1 MLFKEIIGNNSVKKQ
16 LIEAVRNNR
25 ISHAQL
31 FSGKS
36 GSAKLAL
43 ALAYAQFLNCE
54 NRTTVDSCGIC
65 SSCLKFNNLSHPD
78 LHLVIPVLKTKEVQK
93 PVSDHFIGKWR
104 DFITNNYYGSLNG
117 WIDSFGTENKTGQQ
131 GTIYKDEANNIHK
144 KLSLKNYEAEY
155 RVVLIWMPERMNLE
169 VSNKLLKLFE
179 EPPKGTIFL
188 LITENTNQLL
198 PTIISRLQSIKIA
211 DFTAEDIVNHFGEQA
226 LSLEKAKQL
235 RNLTNAD
242 LGKITQILEDKEG
255 ELDLFSDFSVW
266 MRLTY
271 KMDVQEISKWVDN
284 LSLKGRKQ
292 QNLFLSYAIKMVRE
306 CLIYNFASDTLL
318 KTNENEFAFLTKFSP
333 FIHEENSVM
342 ITEKLEESI
351 KAINRNAN
359 AKILFFELSLQMVK
373 FLRLKRKF
381 AIK

>member
-16 LIEAVRNNR
+16 LIEAVSNNR

-54 NRTTVDSCGIC
+54 NRTAVDSCGIC

-93 PVSDHFIGKWR
+93 TISDHFIGQWR
-104 DFITNNYYGSLNG
+104 DFINNNYYGSLNG
-117 WIDSFGTENKTGQQ
+117 WIDSFGTENKSGQQ

-188 LITENTNQLL
+188 LVTENATRLL
-198 PTIISRLQSIKIA
+198 PTIISRLQTIKIA
-211 DFTAEDIVNHFGEQA
+211 DFTSEDIVNHFGDKV

-255 ELDLFSDFSVW
+255 ELDLFTDFSVW

-271 KMDVQEISKWVDN
+271 KMDVQGISKWVDN

-306 CLIYNFASDTLL
+306 CLIYNFASNTLL

-373 FLRLKRKF
+373 FLKV
-381 AIK
+381 

>member
-188 LITENTNQLL
+188 LITENANQLL

-271 KMDVQEISKWVDN
+271 KMDVQGISKWVDN

>member
-43 ALAYAQFLNCE
+43 VLAYAQFLNCE

-93 PVSDHFIGKWR
+93 PVSDHFIGQWR
-104 DFITNNYYGSLNG
+104 DFITDNYYGSLNG

-198 PTIISRLQSIKIA
+198 PTIISRLQTIKIA

-271 KMDVQEISKWVDN
+271 KMDVQGISNWVDN

-342 ITEKLEESI
+342 IIEKLEESI
-351 KAINRNAN
+351 MAINRNAN

-373 FLRLKRKF
+373 FLKLKRKF
-381 AIK
+381 AIN

>member
-54 NRTTVDSCGIC
+54 NRTAVDSCGIC

-93 PVSDHFIGKWR
+93 PVSDHFIGQWR
-104 DFITNNYYGSLNG
+104 NFIINNYYGSLNG
-117 WIDSFGTENKTGQQ
+117 WIDSFGTENKSGQQ
-131 GTIYKDEANNIHK
+131 GAIYKDEANNIHK

-188 LITENTNQLL
+188 LVTENATRLL
-198 PTIISRLQSIKIA
+198 PTIISRLQTIKIA
-211 DFTAEDIVNHFGEQA
+211 DFTSEDIVNHFGDKV

-255 ELDLFSDFSVW
+255 ELDLFTDFSVW

-271 KMDVQEISKWVDN
+271 KMDVQGISKWVDN

-306 CLIYNFASDTLL
+306 CLIYNFASNTLL

-351 KAINRNAN
+351 RAINRNAN

>member
-1 MLFKEIIGNNSVKKQ
+1 MLSFF
-16 LIEAVRNNR
+16 
-25 ISHAQL
+25 H
-31 FSGKS
+31 GKS

-43 ALAYAQFLNCE
+43 ALGYAQFLNCE
-54 NRTTVDSCGIC
+54 NRTTVDSCGTC

-93 PVSDHFIGKWR
+93 PVSDHFIGQWR

-179 EPPKGTIFL
+179 EPPRGTIFL

-198 PTIISRLQSIKIA
+198 PTIISRLQTIKIA
-211 DFTAEDIVNHFGEQA
+211 DFTAEDIVNHFGEQD

-271 KMDVQEISKWVDN
+271 KMDVQGISKWVDN

-292 QNLFLSYAIKMVRE
+292 QNLI
-306 CLIYNFASDTLL
+306 LILCYKNG
-318 KTNENEFAFLTKFSP
+318 
-333 FIHEENSVM
+333 
-342 ITEKLEESI
+342 
-351 KAINRNAN
+351 
-359 AKILFFELSLQMVK
+359 
-373 FLRLKRKF
+373 
-381 AIK
+381 

>member
-1 MLFKEIIGNNSVKKQ
+1 MLFKEIIGNNSVKNQ

-43 ALAYAQFLNCE
+43 ALSYAQFLNCE
-54 NRTTVDSCGIC
+54 NRSAVDSCGIC

-78 LHLVIPVLKTKEVQK
+78 LHLVVPVLKTKEVQK

-104 DFITNNYYGSLNG
+104 DFISNNYYGSLNG
-117 WIDSFGTENKTGQQ
+117 WIDSFGTENISGQQ

-188 LITENTNQLL
+188 LVTENSSQLL
-198 PTIISRLQSIKIA
+198 PTIISRLQTIKIT
-211 DFTAEDIVNHFGEQA
+211 DFTSEDIVNYFGEQA

-255 ELDLFSDFSVW
+255 ELDLFTDFSVW

-271 KMDVQEISKWVDN
+271 KMDVQGISKWVDN

-306 CLIYNFASDTLL
+306 CLIYNFASNTLL

-351 KAINRNAN
+351 RAINRNAN

>member
-54 NRTTVDSCGIC
+54 NRTTVDSCGTC

-78 LHLVIPVLKTKEVQK
+78 LYLVIPVLKTKEVQN
-93 PVSDHFIGKWR
+93 PVSDHFIGNWR

-131 GTIYKDEANNIHK
+131 GTIYKDEAINIHK

-155 RVVLIWMPERMNLE
+155 RIVLIWMPERMNLE

-211 DFTAEDIVNHFGEQA
+211 DFTEEDIVNHFGEQA

-271 KMDVQEISKWVDN
+271 KMDVQVISKWVDN

-306 CLIYNFASDTLL
+306 SLIYNFASDTLL

-351 KAINRNAN
+351 KAINLNAN

>member
-1 MLFKEIIGNNSVKKQ
+1 MLFKDINGNSIVKKQ
-16 LIEAVRNNR
+16 LIEAIGNNR
-25 ISHAQL
+25 IGHAQL

-36 GSAKLAL
+36 GSAKLAI

-54 NRTTVDSCGIC
+54 NRTVVDSCGVC
-65 SSCLKFNNLSHPD
+65 SSCLKFNNQSHPD
-78 LHLVIPVLKTKEVQK
+78 LHLIIPVLKTKEVRK
-93 PVSDHFIGKWR
+93 PVSDHFIGQWR

-131 GTIYKDEANNIHK
+131 GTIYKHEASNIRK
-144 KLSLKNYEAEY
+144 KLSFKNYEAEY
-155 RVVLIWMPERMNLE
+155 RLVLIWMPERMNLE
-169 VSNKLLKLFE
+169 ASNKLLKLLE

-188 LITENTNQLL
+188 LVTENANQLL
-198 PTIISRLQSIKIA
+198 PTIISRLQTIKIV
-211 DFTAEDIVNHFGEQA
+211 DFTEEDVVNHFSEHD
-226 LSLEKAKQL
+226 LSFEKAKQL
-235 RNLTNAD
+235 KNLTNSD
-242 LGKITQILEDKEG
+242 LGKITQILEDKEV
-255 ELDLFSDFSVW
+255 ELDLFTDFSVW
-266 MRLTY
+266 MRLNY
-271 KMDVQEISKWVDN
+271 KMDVQGISKWVDN

-292 QNLFLSYAIKMVRE
+292 QNLFLSYALKMIRE
-306 CLIYNFASDTLL
+306 CLIYNFASNTLL
-318 KTNENEFAFLTKFSP
+318 KTNKNELAFLTKFSR
-333 FIHEENSVM
+333 FIHEENSLI

>member
-93 PVSDHFIGKWR
+93 PVSDHFIRKWR

-198 PTIISRLQSIKIA
+198 LTIISRLQSIKIA

-271 KMDVQEISKWVDN
+271 KMDVQGISKWVDN

>member
-1 MLFKEIIGNNSVKKQ
+1 MLFKEIVGNNLVKKQ
-16 LIEAVRNNR
+16 LIEMARNNR
-25 ISHAQL
+25 VSHAQL
-31 FSGKS
+31 FLGKS
-36 GSAKLAL
+36 GSAKLVL
-43 ALAYAQFLNCE
+43 GLAYVQFLNCKK
-54 NRTTVDSCGIC
+54 RTADDSCGIC

-78 LHLVIPVLKTKEVQK
+78 LHLVVPVLKTKEVQK
-93 PVSDHFIGKWR
+93 PVSDCFIGQWR
-104 DFITNNYYGSLNG
+104 DFITSNYYGSLNG

-131 GTIYKDEANNIHK
+131 GTIYKDEANNIQK

-169 VSNKLLKLFE
+169 VSNKLLKLLE
-179 EPPKGTIFL
+179 EPPIGTIFL
-188 LITENTNQLL
+188 LVTENANQLL
-198 PTIISRLQSIKIA
+198 PTIISRLQTVKIA
-211 DFTAEDIVNHFGEQA
+211 DFTAQDIFNHFGGKV
-226 LSLEKAKQL
+226 LSLERAEQL

-242 LGKITQILEDKEG
+242 LGKITQILEDREG

-266 MRLTY
+266 MRLSY
-271 KMDVQEISKWVDN
+271 KMDVQGISKWVDN

-306 CLIYNFASDTLL
+306 CLIYNFGSNSLL

-333 FIHEENSVM
+333 FIHEDNSVM
-342 ITEKLEESI
+342 ITEKLEESV

>member
-1 MLFKEIIGNNSVKKQ
+1 MLFNEIVGNNLVKKQ

-43 ALAYAQFLNCE
+43 ALSYAQFLNCE
-54 NRTTVDSCGIC
+54 NRTTDDSCGTC
-65 SSCLKFNNLSHPD
+65 SSCLKLNNLSHPD

-93 PVSDHFIGKWR
+93 PISDHFIGQWR
-104 DFITNNYYGSLNG
+104 DFITDNYYASLSG
-117 WIDSFGTENKTGQQ
+117 WIDSFGTVNKAGQQ
-131 GTIYKDEANNIHK
+131 GTIYKDEAINIHK
-144 KLSLKNYEAEY
+144 KLSLKNYEAKY

-179 EPPKGTIFL
+179 EPPEGTLFL
-188 LITENTNQLL
+188 LITENVNQLL
-198 PTIISRLQSIKIA
+198 PTIISRLQTLKVP
-211 DFTAEDIVNHFGEQA
+211 DFTDEDILNHFVEQN
-226 LSLEKAKQL
+226 LSLERVKQL
-235 RNLTNAD
+235 RNLTDAD
-242 LGKITQILEDKEG
+242 LGKITQILADKEG
-255 ELDLFSDFSVW
+255 ELDFFTDFSIW
-266 MRLTY
+266 MRITY
-271 KMDVQEISKWVDN
+271 KMDLQEISSWVDKV
-284 LSLKGRKQ
+284 SLKGRKQ
-292 QNLFLSYAIKMVRE
+292 QNLFLSYAIKMIRE
-306 CLIYNFASDTLL
+306 CLIYNFANSTLL
-318 KTNENEFAFLTKFSP
+318 KTNENEFAFLTKFST

>member
-1 MLFKEIIGNNSVKKQ
+1 MLFKEIVGNNSVKKQ

-54 NRTTVDSCGIC
+54 NRTAVDSCGIC

-78 LHLVIPVLKTKEVQK
+78 LHLVMPVLKTKEVQK
-93 PVSDHFIGKWR
+93 PVSDHFIGNWR
-104 DFITNNYYGSLNG
+104 DFITNNYYESLNG
-117 WIDSFGTENKTGQQ
+117 WIDSFGTENKSGQQ

-188 LITENTNQLL
+188 LVTENANQLL
-198 PTIISRLQSIKIA
+198 PTIISRLQTIKVA
-211 DFTAEDIVNHFGEQA
+211 DFTAEDIVNHVGVKA

-235 RNLTNAD
+235 RNLTDSD

-255 ELDLFSDFSVW
+255 ELDLFTDFSVW

-271 KMDVQEISKWVDN
+271 KMDVQGISKWVDN

-306 CLIYNFASDTLL
+306 CLIYNFANNTLL

>member
-117 WIDSFGTENKTGQQ
+117 WIDSFGTENKSGQQ

-198 PTIISRLQSIKIA
+198 PTIISRLQTIKIA

-271 KMDVQEISKWVDN
+271 KMDVQGISKWVDN

>member
-54 NRTTVDSCGIC
+54 NRTAVDSCGIC
-65 SSCLKFNNLSHPD
+65 SSCLKFNSLSHPD

-93 PVSDHFIGKWR
+93 PVSDHFIGQWR
-104 DFITNNYYGSLNG
+104 NFIINNYYGSLNG
-117 WIDSFGTENKTGQQ
+117 WIDSFGTENKSGQQ
-131 GTIYKDEANNIHK
+131 GAIYKDEANNIHK

-188 LITENTNQLL
+188 LVTENATRLL
-198 PTIISRLQSIKIA
+198 PTIISRLQTIKIA
-211 DFTAEDIVNHFGEQA
+211 DFTSEDIVNHFGDKV

-255 ELDLFSDFSVW
+255 ELDLFTDFSVW

-271 KMDVQEISKWVDN
+271 KMDVQGISKWVDN
-284 LSLKGRKQ
+284 LSLRGRKQ

-306 CLIYNFASDTLL
+306 CLIYNFASNTLL

-351 KAINRNAN
+351 RAINRNAN